1 MSKTF
6 EYGAE
11 NRWHDQYFARAL
23 AVTADGIDTDAL
35 AVGAHHGSLCVTLAA
50 NGDGVNATE
59 LCMSILESDEAA
71 GNFEEKTDGPT
82 LMVSGAFEDG
92 AILARLVL
100 PDCKDFVKMHL
111 EGTLTGKVDVF
122 LNYLAR

>member
-23 AVTADGIDTDAL
+23 AVTADGVDTDAL
-35 AVGAHHGSLCVTLAA
+35 SVGAHHGALCVTLAA
-50 NGDGVNATE
+50 NGEGVRATD
-59 LCMSILESDEAA
+59 LCMSIMESYDAA
-71 GNFEEKTDGPT
+71 GTFEGKSDGPT
-82 LMVSGAFEDG
+82 VMVSGAFEDG
-92 AILARLVL
+92 AILAKLVL

-111 EGTLTGKVDVF
+111 EGALTGKVDVF

>member
-1 MSKTF
+1 
-6 EYGAE
+6 
-11 NRWHDQYFARAL
+11 
-23 AVTADGIDTDAL
+23 
-35 AVGAHHGSLCVTLAA
+35 
-50 NGDGVNATE
+50 
-59 LCMSILESDEAA
+59 MSILESDEAA

>member
-1 MSKTF
+1 MSKHF

-23 AVTADGIDTDAL
+23 PVDVSGTDTNAL
-35 AVGAHHGSLCVTLAA
+35 AVGAHHGALCVTLAA
-50 NGDGVNATE
+50 NGDGVNATD
-59 LCMSILESDEAA
+59 LCMSIKESGDAT
-71 GNFEEKTDGPT
+71 GTFEEKSDGPT
-82 LMVSGAFEDG
+82 VMVSGAFEDG

-100 PDCKDFVKMHL
+100 PDCKDHVKMHL